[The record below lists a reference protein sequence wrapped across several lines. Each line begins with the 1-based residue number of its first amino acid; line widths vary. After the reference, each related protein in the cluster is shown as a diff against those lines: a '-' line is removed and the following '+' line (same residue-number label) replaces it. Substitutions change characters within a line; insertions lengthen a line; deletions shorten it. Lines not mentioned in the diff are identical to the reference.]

1 METLNTDS
9 MRGRLHFCFTFRLV
23 LLLFV
28 LLVLY
33 HGRQVEIASSLDFLW
48 KQQAKKELEEMSEMR
63 RHTNQLLQNILP
75 LHVAKY
81 FLEQDRQAEVSN
93 IFYEKLRIVVFYL
106 CIYYICFYCIFC
118 GFCCLFAS
126 NLYSLRWN
134 EKKVIGFVKSRP
146 SNCPLIKF
154 PTIGKHRLRKCM
166 HSIASFVISH
176 AYIHIS

>member
-1 METLNTDS
+1 MGTPNEHPS
-9 MRGRLHFCFTFRLV
+9 EAERLHFICFIFRLV

-81 FLEQDRQAEVSN
+81 FLEQERQAEVSN
-93 IFYEKLRIVVFYL
+93 LRTYTVPQI
-106 CIYYICFYCIFC
+106 
-118 GFCCLFAS
+118 
-126 NLYSLRWN
+126 
-134 EKKVIGFVKSRP
+134 
-146 SNCPLIKF
+146 
-154 PTIGKHRLRKCM
+154 
-166 HSIASFVISH
+166 
-176 AYIHIS
+176 

>member
-1 METLNTDS
+1 

-81 FLEQDRQAEVSN
+81 FLEQDRQAEVSTVRN
-93 IFYEKLRIVVFYL
+93 SVEKRCDLKKKIFYRNCTLKVDPTLV
-106 CIYYICFYCIFC
+106 
-118 GFCCLFAS
+118 S
-126 NLYSLRWN
+126 YSL
-134 EKKVIGFVKSRP
+134 P
-146 SNCPLIKF
+146 F
-154 PTIGKHRLRKCM
+154 PTSRISTRKTSTRESNVSACLTR
-166 HSIASFVISH
+166 SL
-176 AYIHIS
+176 

>member
-1 METLNTDS
+1 
-9 MRGRLHFCFTFRLV
+9 MRGKLHFCFTFRLV

-93 IFYEKLRIVVFYL
+93 FLKKLRIVVYPLHLLLLYFL
-106 CIYYICFYCIFC
+106 WVLLPFC
-118 GFCCLFAS
+118 
-126 NLYSLRWN
+126 
-134 EKKVIGFVKSRP
+134 KQFVFITLK
-146 SNCPLIKF
+146 
-154 PTIGKHRLRKCM
+154 
-166 HSIASFVISH
+166 
-176 AYIHIS
+176 